1 MDTKKMQNAFDQM
14 KHSCAYPNHNKPYHI
29 ITDASNNQM
38 GAFLMQD
45 KMPVAYYYS
54 KKLSMLWELDS
65 ILS

>member
-45 KMPVAYYYS
+45 KMPVTHYNS
-54 KKLSMLWELDS
+54 SER
-65 ILS
+65 